1 MKKKN
6 KFFNWRFFTIAITVA
21 ICLFAVIYRIFSI
34 QVIDSAFLQNE
45 GAKRHIKYKDIIPI
59 RGTIFDRN
67 NVPLAVSVINYDL
80 YALKGFQKSQLLKLS
95 EIIELDIDYLTEVFE
110 KKTLLK
116 KNVSRK
122 NLLEIKKT
130 NLNNFEIEVRH
141 SRHYPLGD
149 QIAPLVGFY
158 GTDGAQE
165 GLEKSYDKV
174 LSGTKGRNKYYKNT
188 KQEIISKPIVVTE
201 AIQGQDIYLTIDAT
215 LQFFAYK
222 HLAEAVKKNKAKS
235 GTAIILD
242 NKNGQVLAMASYP
255 SYNPNH
261 PQRKIQK
268 NRALVDAYEL
278 GSVLKPIV
286 LSKAYD
292 ADIVYSNQLINL
304 PRRLNLNDKV
314 IVDSKNHEAL
324 TPKEIIAVSSQI
336 GASIIAL
343 ELGYDNLKDNYHN
356 FGFTKPISINFPSS
370 NFGYMNIKESVIDK
384 ELASLG
390 YGYGI
395 TISPFQIASAYSVFA
410 NKGIYKDFTLIKS
423 DQVASRNIIS
433 SESAEYVLD
442 ALKKAVQDGTAV
454 AANLKGFSV
463 GGKTGT
469 AHKIRQ
475 GSGYA
480 EDLYIASFAGITPIG
495 DESLTIFVSINNP
508 GLNSYTGGSVAAPVF
523 AKIAENSLNHLGYFE
538 DE

>member
-188 KQEIISKPIVVTE
+188 KQEIISKPIVVAE

-292 ADIVYSNQLINL
+292 ADVVYSNQLINL

>member
-21 ICLFAVIYRIFSI
+21 ICLLAVIYRIFSI
-34 QVIDSAFLQNE
+34 QVMDSAFLQNE
-45 GAKRHIKYKDIIPI
+45 GAKRHIKYKDIIPT

-95 EIIELDIDYLTEVFE
+95 ELIELDIDYLTEVFE

-122 NLLEIKKT
+122 HLLEIKKT

-188 KQEIISKPIVVTE
+188 KQEIISKPIVVAE

-423 DQVASRNIIS
+423 DQVTSRNIIS